1 MKIQLKNIVFFFL
14 LSLVAKST
22 AQTNFTTDLT
32 QYVDPFWGASENMW
46 IGGHTFAGAAMPF
59 GMVKLGPD
67 CNQRN
72 TNSGY
77 DRKGKIQGF
86 SHVHVSGTGGN
97 PKYGNV
103 LVMATSGN
111 LNIKNY
117 GSDRANE
124 VSSPGYFSVDY
135 STYNIHAE
143 FTVSQS
149 VGFHRYQF
157 NKGGESNIIFDLGSY
172 LTWMNDMLWTQ
183 ELIGSEV
190 KINSKN
196 ELQGYTRVRRGWG
209 QGKAYTVF
217 FYAILDT
224 PADKIGTWKSG
235 IQNDGVISQS
245 DTNEPTGAYFTFNAK
260 QGQVVKLKVA
270 ISFLGIEKAK
280 ENLINEANHWDFEQ
294 TRSEAKLAWNK
305 ELNKIQIENDNEV
318 TKSIFYSALYHALLQ
333 PTNRTGENPNWKSKR
348 PYYDDFF
355 CIWDTFRATHPLF
368 TFIDEKR
375 QVDMVNTL
383 LDIYENEGYMPDAW
397 SGNSYAMTQGG
408 SNCEVLIADA
418 FVKGLKGIDYERALK
433 AMLHDAEVPPGGN
446 EEHYGRGG
454 LSSYNTL
461 GYVSND
467 FVRSGS
473 RTMEYA
479 FDDYCIATVAKG
491 LGKNEVYDKYLKKA
505 DNWKN
510 IWYSGVED
518 EGAKGFI
525 LPRKKDGSWVLN
537 QNLHQAGGLMGWTYE
552 GNSWEYSLYVPH
564 DVAELIHFCGGAKMF
579 EQRLDTFFTKQGKTS
594 SQYTNDYFNISNE
607 PDFLAPLLYNYIGK
621 PYKSSAL
628 IRKILAENFKTG
640 LDGIPGND
648 DSGSM
653 SAWFIFHAMGFYP
666 VAGTDIYLISS
677 PLNSRSIMTIGE
689 NKKLTI
695 IAKGLS
701 DKNIYIRSAT
711 LNGKPLN
718 RSWFRHNE
726 IINGGILEFTMDS
739 KISNWGTSDLPPSM
753 SCR

>member
-1 MKIQLKNIVFFFL
+1 MKNNFRILFALLLISFFL
-14 LSLVAKST
+14 KIK
-22 AQTNFTTDLT
+22 AQDVELTN
-32 QYVDPFWGASENMW
+32 YVDPFWGAAEHLW

-67 CNQRN
+67 CNEMN

-77 DRKGKIQGF
+77 DRKGKIHGF
-86 SHVHVSGTGGN
+86 SHVHVSGSGGN

-117 GSDRANE
+117 GSERANE
-124 VSSPGYFSVDY
+124 VASPGYFSVDY
-135 STYNIHAE
+135 STYNIHSE
-143 FTVSQS
+143 FSVTQS
-149 VGFHRYQF
+149 VGFHKYQF
-157 NKGGESNIIFDLGSY
+157 NKGGESNILFDLGSY
-172 LTWMNDMLWTQ
+172 LIWPGDLSWTQ
-183 ELIGSEV
+183 ELVGSEV
-190 KINSKN
+190 KINSKS

-209 QGKAYTVF
+209 QGSAYTVF
-217 FYAILDT
+217 FYAVLDT

-235 IQNDGVISQS
+235 IQHDGAISQS
-245 DTNEPTGAYFTFNAK
+245 DTNEPVGAYFTFNSK
-260 QGQVVKLKVA
+260 QGQVVKLKVG
-270 ISFLGIEKAK
+270 ISYLGVEKAK
-280 ENLINEANHWDFEQ
+280 ENLMTEANHWDFEK
-294 TRSEAKLAWNK
+294 TRSDAKLAWNK
-305 ELNKIQIENDNEV
+305 ELNKIQIENNNEV

-333 PTNRTGENPNWKSKR
+333 PTNRTGENPNWKSNR
-348 PYYDDFF
+348 PYYDDYF

-368 TFIDEKR
+368 TLIDEKR

-408 SNCEVLIADA
+408 SNSDVMIADA
-418 FVKGLKGIDYERALK
+418 FVKGLKGIDYELALK
-433 AMLHDAEVPPGGN
+433 AMLQNAEVAPGGN
-446 EEHYGRGG
+446 EEHKGRGG
-454 LSSYNTL
+454 LSSYNSL

-479 FDDYCIATVAKG
+479 FNDYCIATVAKG
-491 LGKNEVYDKYLKKA
+491 LGNKEVYDKYSKKA
-505 DNWKN
+505 NNWKN
-510 IWYSGVED
+510 IWYSGVEH

-525 LPRKKDGSWVLN
+525 LPRKKDGNWVLN
-537 QNLHQAGGLMGWTYE
+537 QNLNEAGGLMGWTYE

-564 DVAELIHFCGGAKMF
+564 DVAELIHYCGGSKMF
-579 EQRLDTFFTKQGKTS
+579 EQRLDTFFTKQGKS
-594 SQYTNDYFNISNE
+594 FSQYTNDYFNISNE
-607 PDFLAPLLYNYIGK
+607 PGFLAPLLYNYIGK
-621 PYKSSAL
+621 PYKSSVL
-628 IRKILAENFKTG
+628 VRKILAENFKTG
-640 LDGIPGND
+640 LDGLPGNE

-653 SAWFIFHAMGFYP
+653 SSWFVFHSMGFYP
-666 VAGTDIYLISS
+666 IAGTDIYLISS
-677 PLNSRSIMTIGE
+677 PLNSRSTMKLGE

-701 DKNIYIRSAT
+701 DKNIFIRSAT

-718 RSWFRHNE
+718 RSWFRHGE

-739 KISNWGTSDLPPSM
+739 KISDWGTRELPPSM
-753 SCR
+753 SGR